1 MTKEIQSNRPCI
13 FCREPANSREHL
25 LPDWL
30 KKVLPAKEKVIHS
43 RQVNGGTE
51 QRWTRKPFEEK
62 TKQVCS
68 ACNEGWMST
77 LENLSKPILT
87 PMITRNQI
95 PLALSSQDQW
105 ITATWAAKT
114 VYVLA
119 SQLTN
124 SFIPPMHPF
133 LVRENWMPPSQVN
146 VWIGSHDRARRDPL
160 NSVFIVKPLWASAVD
175 DLADR
180 QAEFG
185 YMAFAAIGGISFLMI
200 GHRHTGRLRFRLNPP
215 ASELLFKLW
224 PREAETLNW
233 PPPLIMD
240 REMIDLVLDQE
251 VRPPQL
257 EMMLAGDA
265 YPPRPRLRQRGK

>member
-1 MTKEIQSNRPCI
+1 MTKEFQSNRPCI

-77 LENLSKPILT
+77 LE
-87 PMITRNQI
+87 
-95 PLALSSQDQW
+95 
-105 ITATWAAKT
+105 
-114 VYVLA
+114 
-119 SQLTN
+119 
-124 SFIPPMHPF
+124 
-133 LVRENWMPPSQVN
+133 
-146 VWIGSHDRARRDPL
+146 RRDPL

-257 EMMLAGDA
+257 EMMLAEDA
-265 YPPRPRLRQRGK
+265 YPLRPRLRQRGK